1 MCTFSSLYVD
11 MNYKKKKKKKKIVF
25 VKEKKA

>member
-1 MCTFSSLYVD
+1 MCTFSRLYVD
-11 MNYKKKKKKKKIVF
+11 MNYKKKKNLKIVF